1 MLKGSGL
8 SSSAAY
14 EVLIGT
20 ILNGL
25 YNEGEV
31 SAVEIAQIA
40 QFAENVYFGKPSGLM
55 DQMASSVGGFIT
67 IDFADEKH
75 PVINSVKFD
84 FTKSGHALCIVDTK
98 GNHADLTP
106 EYLKVEETGFFDPE
120 TDLGGIREIYSCDF
134 GANTTWMLQI
144 ELTHAISDLWYEE
157 INK

>member
-55 DQMASSVGGFIT
+55 DQMACSVGSLVHIN
-67 IDFADEKH
+67 FA
-75 PVINSVKFD
+75 NVKR
-84 FTKSGHALCIVDTK
+84 
-98 GNHADLTP
+98 P
-106 EYLKVEETGFFDPE
+106 E
-120 TDLGGIREIYSCDF
+120 
-134 GANTTWMLQI
+134 I
-144 ELTHAISDLWYEE
+144 EQVQL
-157 INK
+157 

>member
-1 MLKGSGL
+1 MLLQTYSGSGL

-25 YNEGEV
+25 YNEGDV

-75 PVINSVKFD
+75 PVIDSVKFD
-84 FTKSGHALCIVDTK
+84 FTKAVTHCVS
-98 GNHADLTP
+98 LTQRATMP
-106 EYLKVEETGFFDPE
+106 TSPLSMR
-120 TDLGGIREIYSCDF
+120 LS
-134 GANTTWMLQI
+134 
-144 ELTHAISDLWYEE
+144 LW
-157 INK
+157 K

>member
-1 MLKGSGL
+1 MVTMPGGFKAYATSNVLKGSGL

-25 YNEGEV
+25 YNESEV

-75 PVINSVKFD
+75 PVIDSVNSISQKAVIHCV
-84 FTKSGHALCIVDTK
+84 S
-98 GNHADLTP
+98 LTQRATMP
-106 EYLKVEETGFFDPE
+106 TSPLSMRLSLRK
-120 TDLGGIREIYSCDF
+120 
-134 GANTTWMLQI
+134 
-144 ELTHAISDLWYEE
+144 
-157 INK
+157 